1 MYTTT
6 ELAAVLALDACI
18 CYVMYSLIASFIAV
32 DLHMSSSLFSLTFFL
47 SIFLVLMYNAYE
59 CFSTCLCVEH
69 RILIALLHGIH
80 VCALQSCVWR
90 VVGRVSSR
98 LRSQQ

>member
-32 DLHMSSSLFSLTFFL
+32 DLHMSSSLEK
-47 SIFLVLMYNAYE
+47 M
-59 CFSTCLCVEH
+59 
-69 RILIALLHGIH
+69 
-80 VCALQSCVWR
+80 
-90 VVGRVSSR
+90 
-98 LRSQQ
+98 LRK